1 MKDSVFLNRTY
12 WQGLF
17 SILLLWPFLIS
28 CNILQLTYSTA
39 DWVLLWKLD
48 GYFAL
53 SNSQEAY
60 LDRQIKEIHNW
71 HRYQQL
77 PHYVQF
83 LKRLDQFWANGLNQ
97 TELEIIFTSLE
108 NFRVH
113 LAKQAALPG
122 ATFLATVTPAQ
133 ICHFEEVLEQDHQ
146 HLLSQNGNASR
157 VRREKR
163 IAATLETLTSWL
175 GELSSDQK
183 IYISQRI
190 EEVPDTTDRWLVH
203 RRNRQIMLLNLLRS
217 SHDPHNLDQSLYRW
231 LADSKTGATPEYLVV
246 SRKWR
251 EGVEQVILEIDQI
264 LTPDQR
270 THFSRK
276 LQRLIQDIQGL
287 IGKDTKKH
295 L

>member
-1 MKDSVFLNRTY
+1 
-12 WQGLF
+12 
-17 SILLLWPFLIS
+17 
-28 CNILQLTYSTA
+28 
-39 DWVLLWKLD
+39 
-48 GYFAL
+48 
-53 SNSQEAY
+53 
-60 LDRQIKEIHNW
+60 LDRQIKVIHSW
-71 HRYQQL
+71 HRHQQL

-83 LKRLDQFWANGLNQ
+83 LERLNQFWQNGLSQ

-113 LAKQAALPG
+113 LAKQTARPG

-133 ICHFEEVLEQDHQ
+133 IRHLEEVLEQDHQ
-146 HLLSQNGNASR
+146 HLLSQTGNESK
-157 VRREKR
+157 VRLDKR
-163 IAATLETLTSWL
+163 IASTLETLTSWL
-175 GELSSDQK
+175 GELSADQK
-183 IYISQRI
+183 FYISQRI
-190 EEVPDTTDRWLVH
+190 EEVPDTTDGWLVH

-217 SHDPHNLDQSLYRW
+217 SHDPRILEQGLYRW

-251 EGVEQVILEIDQI
+251 EGVEQVILEIDRI

-276 LQRLIQDIQGL
+276 LQGLIQDIQGL
-287 IGKDTKKH
+287 IGEDTKKH